1 VNSEFSY
8 SCSTGTTATARGFH
22 SSIGKIPFAVRGR
35 ILGFFLL
42 GIALPI
48 KVLVWVFPQP
58 KKKRMEEFFLL
69 HNKIKKP

>member
-1 VNSEFSY
+1 M
-8 SCSTGTTATARGFH
+8 
-22 SSIGKIPFAVRGR
+22 PFAVRGR